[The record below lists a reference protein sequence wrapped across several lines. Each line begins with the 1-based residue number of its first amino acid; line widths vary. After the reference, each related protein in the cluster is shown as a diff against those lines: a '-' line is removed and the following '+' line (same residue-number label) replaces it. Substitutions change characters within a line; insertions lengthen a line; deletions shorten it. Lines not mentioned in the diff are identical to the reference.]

1 MSNDELEYN
10 VLKWLENN
18 PHITQRQL
26 ALELGVSLGKVNFLL
41 KSLTK
46 AGWVKLENFKHSNN
60 KMGYAY
66 LLTPAGLINMTKVTR
81 SFLAKKENE
90 YLQLENDILKL
101 RAELKKSITILD
113 V

>member
-1 MSNDELEYN
+1 
-10 VLKWLENN
+10 
-18 PHITQRQL
+18 
-26 ALELGVSLGKVNFLL
+26 
-41 KSLTK
+41 
-46 AGWVKLENFKHSNN
+46 
-60 KMGYAY
+60 
-66 LLTPAGLINMTKVTR
+66 MTKVTR